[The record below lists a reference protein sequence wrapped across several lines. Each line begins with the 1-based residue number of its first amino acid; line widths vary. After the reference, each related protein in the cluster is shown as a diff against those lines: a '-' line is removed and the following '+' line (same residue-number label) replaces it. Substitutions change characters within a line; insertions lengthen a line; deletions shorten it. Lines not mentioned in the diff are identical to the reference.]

1 MFVHIR
7 CIYINLVECNVRNCF
22 ICYFDVVMQVSTAEF
37 LGFLLVVLRAIL
49 NYTLRVK
56 NRQFKEDTVH
66 AITIY
71 M

>member
-7 CIYINLVECNVRNCF
+7 CIYIILVECNFHNCF
-22 ICYFDVVMQVSTAEF
+22 ICYFDVVMQVSTAE
-37 LGFLLVVLRAIL
+37 LLVVLMTVFRAIL
-49 NYTLRVK
+49 NYTRVK
-56 NRQFKEDTVH
+56 NRQFKEDNVN